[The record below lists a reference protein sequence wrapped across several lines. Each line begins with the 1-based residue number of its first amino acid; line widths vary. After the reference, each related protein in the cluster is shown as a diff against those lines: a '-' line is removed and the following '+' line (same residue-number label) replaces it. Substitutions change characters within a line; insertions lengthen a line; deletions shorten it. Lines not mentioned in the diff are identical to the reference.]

1 MKKMQKKLNKF
12 LLGFSLLSLL
22 TIPFVTSAQWNT
34 GLNLATST
42 SRLPTTDFLL
52 VLVSILLWL
61 FSVLTLLSV
70 IAFVAAGIMLIIS
83 GGNADLASRARR
95 WITYAI
101 FGLAVALASLSIVIT
116 IATLIG
122 IPFLSTVFTL
132 LGMGMPGMVDSIFLR
147 IMLWLLL
154 VLTYLAV
161 IAFVASGLML
171 ILSGGDPNVTGRAK
185 KWIIYS
191 IIGLAVAIGAY
202 SIIRLVADL
211 V

>member
-1 MKKMQKKLNKF
+1 MKKIKQKTKTILTRIF
-12 LLGFSLLSLL
+12 IFALL
-22 TIPFVTSAQWNT
+22 TAPLSVFAQWNT
-34 GLNLATST
+34 GLTLATST

-52 VLVSILLWL
+52 VLVSVLLWM
-61 FSVLTLLSV
+61 FSVLTLLAV
-70 IAFVAAGIMLIIS
+70 IAFVGSGIMLLIS
-83 GGNADLASRARR
+83 GGNADLASQARR
-95 WITYAI
+95 WITYSI

-122 IPFLSTVFTL
+122 IPFLNTVFTL
-132 LGMGMPGMVDSIFLR
+132 LGLGLPGMVDEIFLR

-171 ILSGGDPNVTGRAK
+171 ILSGGDPNVAGRAK

-191 IIGLAVAIGAY
+191 IIGLAVSIGAY
-202 SIIRLVADL
+202 SIIRLVDDL